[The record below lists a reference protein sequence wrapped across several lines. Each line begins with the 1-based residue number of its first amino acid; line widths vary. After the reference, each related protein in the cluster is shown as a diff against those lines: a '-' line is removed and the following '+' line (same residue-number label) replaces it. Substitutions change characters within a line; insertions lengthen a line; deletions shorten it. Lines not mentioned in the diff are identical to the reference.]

1 MGAEGLAARPAVASS
16 EEGGREASSESQA
29 IGLSFS

>member
-1 MGAEGLAARPAVASS
+1 MGAEGLAAVASS